1 MPARNADLHGMV
13 PDHASVALLL
23 LDVVNDLEFPGGER
37 LVRHALPMA
46 RRLARLRAR
55 AKRAGIPVI

>member
-1 MPARNADLHGMV
+1 MV
-13 PDHASVALLL
+13 PDRSTVALII

-37 LVRHALPMA
+37 LLRHAVPMP

-55 AKRAGIPVI
+55 VSRAGIPVIYVNDNYGRW